1 MTRPDP
7 APALEEAPVAD
18 IGTDALIDH
27 ILVCYHDAH
36 RRDLPDLILL
46 AEKVARVHA
55 GNPALPQGLA
65 ELLRETAGLLEM
77 HMKKEELILFPAMR
91 RAPSALVAQPIRV
104 MRGQSRASKRRPTPD
119 TPPASPAPGVPPLL
133 TERKSRPPGERPGF
147 RSFSVFVRQERW
159 IPAFAGMTGVNV
171 GRILVAENM
180 I

>member
-7 APALEEAPVAD
+7 AAALEEVPVAD

-27 ILVCYHDAH
+27 ILVCYHEAH

-65 ELLRETAGLLEM
+65 DLLRETAGLLEM

-104 MRGQSRASKRRPTPD
+104 MREEHDDHGEQIRRLEIMTD
-119 TPPASPAPGVPPLL
+119 GFTPPPGACRSWTALYQGLGHFVSELTDHIHLENNVLFPRFETPAH
-133 TERKSRPPGERPGF
+133 
-147 RSFSVFVRQERW
+147 
-159 IPAFAGMTGVNV
+159 A
-171 GRILVAENM
+171 
-180 I
+180 